1 MCSKREGTG
10 RVSNCTHHL
19 MLIKRA
25 DVSGSPRPGEALFKQ
40 GGKKKKKKVDAALKT
55 ASCTGRAGGCFPPVT
70 CVFPAKQMF
79 SDKTHDLIVKEG
91 FVLPAKGK
99 VWGKF
104 YTRLFSLPFPAFIC
118 IFIFTVVEL
127 IGTERE
133 RGPRL

>member
-1 MCSKREGTG
+1 MCLEAPDPEKHYLNGEG
-10 RVSNCTHHL
+10 
-19 MLIKRA
+19 
-25 DVSGSPRPGEALFKQ
+25 GE
-40 GGKKKKKKVDAALKT
+40 KKKKVDAALKT